1 VRGVA
6 VAEAHRGRGLGRE
19 LSRALT
25 LRAMRESGVCSLG
38 VYVDN
43 EPALRIYRGLGYDV
57 VHTFTSGP
65 VTGSASTTAAAP
77 SR

>member
-1 VRGVA
+1 MG
-6 VAEAHRGRGLGRE
+6 
-19 LSRALT
+19 
-25 LRAMRESGVCSLG
+25 ESGVCSLG

-43 EPALRIYRGLGYDV
+43 EPALRTYRGLGYDI

-65 VTGSASTTAAAP
+65 DTGSSSTTAVAP